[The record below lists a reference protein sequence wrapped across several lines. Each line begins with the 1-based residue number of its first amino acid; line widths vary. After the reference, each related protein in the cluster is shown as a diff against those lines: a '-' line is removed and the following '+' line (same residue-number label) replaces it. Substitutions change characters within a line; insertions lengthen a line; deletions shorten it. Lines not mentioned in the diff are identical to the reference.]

1 MHETGTTTGERRV
14 AEAVHAACL
23 RELIQAYEEACISGL
38 CGEGAFEAAVGRLR
52 ELDLDS
58 VLARLG

>member
-1 MHETGTTTGERRV
+1 MNESEDLAAGRRV

-23 RELIQAYEEACISGL
+23 REVIRAYEEACISGL

-52 ELDLDS
+52 ELDLDA
-58 VLARLG
+58 VLARVG